1 MKQIKNIFRHL
12 INRRLT
18 TSFVLISFTMAFCCC
33 ILVYLFVAD
42 ELSFDKY
49 NANFSHTYRL
59 NLQSKDKTYTSCQ
72 FPAVFTEKFTNIP
85 GIEKFARFQTYM
97 GERFIS
103 IDNTTFAAT
112 SFLFADPEILDILQF
127 DFLMGNP
134 KEALAK
140 PLNVI
145 INQSTAQK
153 YFGNANPMGKL
164 IGHDDQEFTVSA
176 VMKDLP
182 GQSHFTMNFLAPV
195 ASYQATNSDL
205 LTKWYMSAFCYY
217 LLIPDDV
224 NKKEIE
230 IQLANLFAEGNGV
243 EKNKRE
249 FEMYL
254 EPMANIH
261 LKSVGT
267 RWDNALKG
275 DIQIVY
281 GLGMIALLILGI
293 AIANYINML
302 TAESRRKAKET
313 SIQRVNGASGYT
325 IIADQVLEISVFL
338 LSAFLLS
345 MVLTFLMLPVVNGL
359 SGKLLSVNWLV
370 LMPGLALLA
379 TSIILSAIYPIVLL
393 NSINPVE
400 ALKNQISIINVKSQ
414 QKQQWLRG
422 ALVTF
427 QLIIATLLIA
437 LTIVINNQ
445 LQLVMNA
452 KTGFDKENTL
462 IVYNPYSEGM
472 NERYNLFRQK
482 LSNLPMIKSIGVAQ
496 NAPGNYINNFTP
508 AWLPNQNDQK
518 ADIGQISVDHDF
530 LQTIGAKFVAGR
542 NFDINVSSDKK
553 TGMIINQSAV
563 KALNLTDPI
572 GKKIVVQNNIDTPN
586 NELEVVGVIE
596 DMQYFTLREAS
607 KPVMYYIKDWG
618 KYEIALKLAS
628 GNYSATLKQI
638 ETIWKEIAPQW
649 PFSYQFMDERISHN
663 YKSEINTAKII
674 TGLSGISIFL
684 SILGILGMIL
694 FTIQQRT
701 KEIGIR
707 KVNGAKI
714 SEILAMLNRDF
725 VKWVAIAFV
734 IANPIAYYAMNKWL
748 ESFAYKTELSWW
760 IFALAGIIALG
771 IALLTVSW
779 QSWKAA
785 TRNPVEA
792 LRYE

>member
-1 MKQIKNIFRHL
+1 MKKVIFIFRHL
-12 INRRLT
+12 LNRRLT
-18 TSFVLISFTMAFCCC
+18 TSFVLISFTMAFSCCM
-33 ILVYLFVAD
+33 LVYLFVAD
-42 ELSFDKY
+42 EISFDRH
-49 NANFSHTYRL
+49 NANFAHTYRL
-59 NLQSKDKTYTSCQ
+59 NLQSKDKSYKSCS
-72 FPAVFTEKFTNIP
+72 FPAVFAEKFTKTP
-85 GIEKFARFQTYM
+85 GIEKYARFQTYM

-103 IDNTTFAAT
+103 IDNTTFTET

-145 INQSTAQK
+145 INLSTAQK
-153 YFGNANPMGKL
+153 YFGNTNPMGK
-164 IGHDDQEFTVSA
+164 IIKQDDKEFTVSA
-176 VMKDLP
+176 VVKDLP
-182 GQSHFTMNFLAPV
+182 RQSHFSMNFLAPV
-195 ASYQATNSDL
+195 SSYQVTNNDM
-205 LTKWYMSAFCYY
+205 LTKWYISAFCYY
-217 LLIPDDV
+217 LLIRDDV

-230 IQLANLFAEGNGV
+230 TQLANLFAEGNGV

-254 EPMANIH
+254 EPLGDIH
-261 LKSVGT
+261 LKSVGM
-267 RWDNALKG
+267 RWDNAIKG
-275 DIQIVY
+275 DIQVVY
-281 GLGMIALLILGI
+281 GLVMIALLILGI

-302 TAESRRKAKET
+302 SADYRRKAKET
-313 SIQRVNGASGYT
+313 SIKRVNGASGYT
-325 IIADQVLEISVFL
+325 IIADQVLETSVFL
-338 LSAFLLS
+338 LFAFLSS
-345 MVLTFLMLPVVNGL
+345 MVLSFLMLPVVNGL
-359 SGKLLSVNWLV
+359 SGKLLSINWSV

-379 TSIILSAIYPIVLL
+379 TAIILSAIYPIVFLS
-393 NSINPVE
+393 SIKTVD
-400 ALKNQISIINVKSQ
+400 ALKNQINLIKVKSQ

-437 LTIVINNQ
+437 STIVINNQ
-445 LQLVMNA
+445 LQLVMKT

-462 IVYNPYSEGM
+462 IVYNPYNEGM

-482 LSNLPMIKSIGVAQ
+482 LSNMPMIKSIGVAQ
-496 NAPGNYINNFTP
+496 NAPGNNINNFSP

-518 ADIGQISVDHDF
+518 TDIGQISVDHDF
-530 LQTIGAKFVAGR
+530 LRTIGARFVAGR
-542 NFDINVSSDKK
+542 DFDINVSSDKVS
-553 TGMIINQSAV
+553 GMIISQSAV

-572 GKKIVVQNNIDTPN
+572 GKKIVVQNNVNTPN
-586 NELEVVGVIE
+586 NELEVIGVIE

-618 KYEIALKLAS
+618 KYEIALKLNS
-628 GNYSATLKQI
+628 GDYSATLKQI
-638 ETIWKEIAPQW
+638 EAIWKEIAPQW
-649 PFSYQFMDERISHN
+649 PFSYQFLDERISHN

-684 SILGILGMIL
+684 SILGILGLVL

-707 KVNGAKI
+707 KVNGAKV
-714 SEILAMLNRDF
+714 SEILAMLNEDF

-734 IANPIAYYAMNKWL
+734 IATPIAYYAMHKWL

-760 IFALAGIIALG
+760 IFALAGLLALG

>member
-1 MKQIKNIFRHL
+1 
-12 INRRLT
+12 
-18 TSFVLISFTMAFCCC
+18 
-33 ILVYLFVAD
+33 VAD
-42 ELSFDKY
+42 ELSFDKH
-49 NANFSHTYRL
+49 NANFAHTYRL
-59 NLQSKDKTYTSCQ
+59 NLQSKDKSYTSCS
-72 FPAVFTEKFTNIP
+72 FPAVFTEKFTKIP
-85 GIEKFARFQTYM
+85 GIEKYARYQTYM

-103 IDNTTFAAT
+103 IDNTTYTAT

-164 IGHDDQEFTVSA
+164 IKQDNQEFTVSA
-176 VMKDLP
+176 VVKDLP
-182 GQSHFTMNFLAPV
+182 RQSHFSMNFLAPV
-195 ASYQATNSDL
+195 SSYQVTNSDM
-205 LTKWYMSAFCYY
+205 LTKWYISAFCFY

-230 IQLANLFAEGNGV
+230 SQLANLFAEGNGV

-254 EPMANIH
+254 EPLRDIH

-275 DIQIVY
+275 DIQVVY

-293 AIANYINML
+293 AIANYINIL
-302 TAESRRKAKET
+302 TADCRRKAKKT
-313 SIQRVNGASGYT
+313 SIQRVNGASGYA
-325 IIADQVLEISVFL
+325 IVADQVLETSVFL

-345 MVLTFLMLPVVNGL
+345 MVLTSLMLPVVNNL
-359 SGKLLSVNWLV
+359 SGKLLSINWSL

-379 TSIILSAIYPIVLL
+379 TSIILSAIYPIVFL
-393 NSINPVE
+393 NSIKPAE
-400 ALKNQISIINVKSQ
+400 ALKNQISIIKVKSQ
-414 QKQQWLRG
+414 QKQQWIRG
-422 ALVTF
+422 SLVTF

-437 LTIVINNQ
+437 STEVINNQ
-445 LQLVMNA
+445 LQLVMKT

-462 IVYNPYSEGM
+462 IVYNPYTEEM

-482 LSNLPMIKSIGVAQ
+482 LSDLPMIKSIGVAQ
-496 NAPGNYINNFTP
+496 NAPGNYINNFSP

-530 LQTIGAKFVAGR
+530 LRTIGARFVAGR
-542 NFDINVSSDKK
+542 DFNINVSSDKA

-572 GKKIVVQNNIDTPN
+572 GKKIVIQNNVNTPN
-586 NELEVVGVIE
+586 NELEVIGVIE

-618 KYEIALKLAS
+618 KYEIAVKLGS
-628 GNYSATLKQI
+628 GDYSATLKRI

-649 PFSYQFMDERISHN
+649 PFSYQFLDERISHN

-684 SILGILGMIL
+684 SILGILGMVL
-694 FTIQQRT
+694 LTIQQRT

-707 KVNGAKI
+707 KVNGAKV
-714 SEILAMLNRDF
+714 SEILAMLNEDF
-725 VKWVAIAFV
+725 VKWVAVAFV
-734 IANPIAYYAMNKWL
+734 IATPISYFAMNKWL
-748 ESFAYKTELSWW
+748 ENFAYKTELSWW
-760 IFALAGIIALG
+760 IFVLAGVLTLG